1 MAAEEKGLIGI
12 GFTRSIAE
20 LQTVMQVIDRFRD
33 TSSQGMIFESHIER
47 AWRENVDRPKRMISY
62 VKYGFDIGSPVPR

>member
-1 MAAEEKGLIGI
+1 
-12 GFTRSIAE
+12 
-20 LQTVMQVIDRFRD
+20 
-33 TSSQGMIFESHIER
+33 MIFESHIER